1 MEFMKN
7 SLKGSKKEEDAQQ
20 LFFTNIKDTLF
31 FQMHRIHITIFRL
44 ASKYLLEENC
54 PIRPEQIPVLVTIF
68 RRPHISQQEVA
79 DIIQRDKSSV
89 QRTIIA
95 LQKKN
100 LIQIE
105 PAVKDKRK
113 NRLVTTE
120 HAIEIIIQLN
130 KVIENIEKE
139 IAKVFGLDLAKNNI
153 QELKGIA
160 DKLEELNK
168 E

>member
-1 MEFMKN
+1 MKFTEN
-7 SLKGSKKEEDAQQ
+7 NLKDFQKEEEAQQ

-89 QRTIIA
+89 QRTIIT

-100 LIQIE
+100 LIQID
-105 PAVKDKRK
+105 PDAKDKRK

-120 HAIEIIIQLN
+120 NAKEVILQLN

-139 IAKVFGLDLAKNNI
+139 IAQVFGLNLAKNNI
-153 QELKGIA
+153 QELKSIA